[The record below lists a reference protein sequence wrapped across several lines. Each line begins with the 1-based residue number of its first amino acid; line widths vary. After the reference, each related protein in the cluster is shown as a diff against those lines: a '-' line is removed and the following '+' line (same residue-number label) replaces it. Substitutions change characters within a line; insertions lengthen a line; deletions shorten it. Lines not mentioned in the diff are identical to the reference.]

1 MSCSG
6 VLEVGE
12 MNEFKIHQR
21 YFAKLKQ
28 KTDNR
33 NKELEGKENQE
44 PLRTISPDRTQR
56 KRRSTMEAFLST
68 PSSMEDEGPVESR
81 EVVAVEADARLQDLT
96 VKEVEENPVTI
107 TNGAVSTVINGQAIS
122 ENGQLASQTGTYK
135 YDSAQKIFTAH
146 QPKTPFIKKKIKISN
161 STNIT
166 KSDIPGEQT
175 TEEKRAK
182 DESSNC
188 MALACTES
196 LHSKGNSEEIME
208 VENTV
213 SSAAVVVSGSRDVKE
228 CQKSES
234 GELLFVERPSKNEN
248 VNVEVA
254 VPSQKKQLPAT
265 SPPTSSAAPTVAGTG
280 VKQAAKHEKVAGQ
293 KAKGEHLEMQNQIPH
308 INLTKQQRSSVAASP
323 RITKD
328 DVSKTEDVS
337 VMDIEEKSNQFTSA
351 SLGQRVSVVAACESR
366 TALPQPP
373 CGQAGDQLS
382 ERETIPCQ
390 KTVSVSQPALLREV
404 SDLCRMS
411 SYMLCAANTGL
422 IPSGTQ
428 ATLSYL

>member
-1 MSCSG
+1 
-6 VLEVGE
+6 

-28 KTDNR
+28 KGDNR
-33 NKELEGKENQE
+33 NKEVEGKENQE

-81 EVVAVEADARLQDLT
+81 EVVAVEADARLRDLT
-96 VKEVEENPVTI
+96 VKEVEENPVPI
-107 TNGAVSTVINGQAIS
+107 TNGAVSTVISGQAIS

-135 YDSAQKIFTAH
+135 YDSAQKISTAH

-161 STNIT
+161 STNIKKT
-166 KSDIPGEQT
+166 DIPGERT

-182 DESSNC
+182 EESSNC
-188 MALACTES
+188 VALPCTES
-196 LHSKGNSEEIME
+196 MHPEGNSEEVME
-208 VENTV
+208 VENIV
-213 SSAAVVVSGSRDVKE
+213 SSPAVVVSDSGDVKE

-234 GELLFVERPSKNEN
+234 GDLLFVERPSKNEN
-248 VNVEVA
+248 VNVKVA
-254 VPSQKKQLPAT
+254 VLPAT
-265 SPPTSSAAPTVAGTG
+265 SPPASSAAPTVSGTG

-308 INLTKQQRSSVAASP
+308 INLTKLQRSSVVASP

-328 DVSKTEDVS
+328 DASKTKDVS
-337 VMDIEEKSNQFTSA
+337 VMDIEEKSNLLTSA
-351 SLGQRVSVVAACESR
+351 SLGHRVSVVAVCESR
-366 TALPQPP
+366 TGLPQPP
-373 CGQAGDQLS
+373 CRQAGDQLS

-390 KTVSVSQPALLREV
+390 KTVSVSQPALLSEV

-411 SYMLCAANTGL
+411 SYMFCAANTGL
-422 IPSGTQ
+422 ISSGTQ